1 MTPFLF
7 DNHIFRI
14 SIGKNLEQK
23 SKIWVCFDGNSIP
36 LERFDE

>member
-14 SIGKNLEQK
+14 WMDGKLEQK

-36 LERFDE
+36 LARFDE